1 MYFPIQN
8 KPIRTVLKW
17 QVYASL
23 VLAVLSGIWFG
34 YHGAVSAL
42 LGGLVNVTA
51 GYVYGRFASRRSK
64 GQTAGEVLRCLFRA
78 EASKIILIVM
88 QLALVMMFYRE
99 VVPLVFLGVFVVTVL
114 MFSMAIIVPDNN

>member
-1 MYFPIQN
+1 MAFLIEN

-17 QVYASL
+17 QLYASL
-23 VLAVLSGIWFG
+23 VLAVLGGIWFG
-34 YHGAVSAL
+34 HHGAVSAL

-64 GQTAGEVLRCLFRA
+64 GQTAGEALRSLFRA

-88 QLALVMMFYRE
+88 QLALVMMFYKE
-99 VVPLVFLGVFVVTVL
+99 VVALVFIGSFVVTVL
-114 MFSMAIIVPDNN
+114 MFSMAILVRDN

>member
-1 MYFPIQN
+1 MAFLIEN
-8 KPIRTVLKW
+8 KPIRTVLRW
-17 QVYASL
+17 QLYASL
-23 VLAVLSGIWFG
+23 VLAGLGWIGFG

-64 GQTAGEVLRCLFRA
+64 GQTAGEALRSLFRA

-88 QLALVMMFYRE
+88 QLALVMMLYRE
-99 VVPLVFLGVFVVTVL
+99 VVPLAFIGAFVVTVL
-114 MFSMAIIVPDNN
+114 MFSMAIIVPDN